1 MGRRLRLG
9 LRLQGLGT
17 LDPSRKGNMQGDEA
31 VARAW
36 QKYLS
41 RRTDVEIV
49 HLYGPEEPMVD
60 DLDVLVHFN
69 PFLSPHPRARNI
81 LYLQN
86 AFPPDAYPGGT
97 KGVFDRV
104 KGRFDGYLFTSR
116 RLMSACADGGVV
128 PFATDP
134 EVFAPQPSAGYRHQ
148 VSFVGND
155 IRGPVANQRYL
166 VPALPFGLVIYGNN
180 TWPPPLRGACR
191 GKIAAAELPKL
202 YSSTVVNL
210 NVHIGEHVV
219 YDTVNLRVYDVL
231 ACAGFL
237 LSDEL
242 DSLRSEFGPAV
253 ASTTGDED
261 TWAQLVRYGSDP
273 DERRRR
279 GDEGRRIVL
288 SRHTYVHRMEAVM
301 SYLRATL

>member
-9 LRLQGLGT
+9 LKLQGLGT
-17 LDPSRKGNMQGDEA
+17 LDPSRKGNVQGDEA

-36 QKYLS
+36 QKYLG
-41 RRTDVEIV
+41 RRPDVEYV
-49 HLYGPEEPMVD
+49 RLYGPEEKIED
-60 DLDVLVHFN
+60 GLDALIHFN
-69 PFLSPHPRARNI
+69 PFLPAHPGTHNV

-86 AFPPDAYPGGT
+86 AFPPSEYPGGT
-97 KGVFDRV
+97 AGVFARV
-104 KGRFDGYLFTSR
+104 KERFDGYLFTSR
-116 RLMSACADGGVV
+116 RLMHACAPGGVV

-134 EVFAPQPSAGYRHQ
+134 EVFVPRESADYRHP

-191 GKIAAAELPKL
+191 GKIPAAELPKL
-202 YSSTVVNL
+202 YSSTAVNL

-231 ACAGFL
+231 ACEGFL

-242 DSLRSEFGPAV
+242 ESLRSEFGPAV
-253 ASTTGDED
+253 AFTTGDED
-261 TWAQLVRYGSDP
+261 TWAQLVRYGSDAG
-273 DERRRR
+273 ERRRR
-279 GDEGRRIVL
+279 GEEGRRIVL
-288 SRHTYVHRMEAVM
+288 SRHTYAHRMEALM
-301 SYLRATL
+301 MYLRAM

>member
-9 LRLQGLGT
+9 LRLYGLGT
-17 LDPSRKGNMQGDEA
+17 LDTSRKGNVQGDEA

-41 RRTDVEIV
+41 RRDDIECVRLYDPVEPVADEMDARI
-49 HLYGPEEPMVD
+49 
-60 DLDVLVHFN
+60 HFN
-69 PFLSPHPRARNI
+69 PFLPLHPRARNV

-104 KGRFDGYLFTSR
+104 KDRFDGYVFTSR
-116 RLMSACADGGVV
+116 RLMAACADGGVV
-128 PFATDP
+128 PFATDA
-134 EVFAPQPSAGYRHQ
+134 EVFTPQPSADYRYP

-180 TWPPPLRGACR
+180 TWPPPLRRACR
-191 GKIAAAELPKL
+191 GKIPARELPRL

-210 NVHIGEHVV
+210 NVHIGEHVT

-253 ASTTGDED
+253 ACTTGDED
-261 TWAQLVRYGSDP
+261 EWAQLVRYGSDP
-273 DERRRR
+273 EERRRR
-279 GDEGRRIVL
+279 SEEGRRIVL
-288 SRHTYVHRMEAVM
+288 NRHTYVHRMEALM
-301 SYLRATL
+301 SYLREAL